1 MKKYIVFAAT
11 VAAAVLSSCT
21 PKDLEP
27 AAPAQVSITFT
38 AEAPQTRTV
47 FGEQNA
53 DKSYPVLW
61 NAEDKQVAASIGY
74 ATAKALDVTPAA
86 DGLSASFTATFDAAD
101 SYRFILVNPFTAY
114 KSVNKTNKTVLVEIP
129 AAQTSTP
136 AGPDPS
142 AQILY
147 GITEELTTLPSE
159 LPVAFAHA
167 TAYLH
172 IFFKDLSLPVG
183 ASVQS
188 VTIEAP
194 EGCYIAGRNHFLP
207 EEGKFNGEG
216 TSQFNMISV
225 STDTAD
231 EVWCGIVPA
240 DLSGKS
246 LRLTVGTDQGS
257 LSKTITLPASAA
269 LASGDVVRFS
279 VSMAGISAQEAVKFK
294 LVSSES
300 DLHWG
305 DEIIIA
311 AADSDVAMST
321 GQNSN
326 NRSQAGITKN
336 GGYIID
342 PASNVEIIKLEDGLV
357 PGQWALR
364 ATGES
369 NPGYL
374 YAAGGLDDKGNYLRT
389 QASVDV
395 LASWSISFGDITDAD
410 KDNPD
415 SERAIIK
422 VDGLKRNLIRYNSG
436 SSLFSAYNEST
447 SMLPV
452 KIYRKDVEADATSR
466 FKVTNADG
474 NTDDVVV
481 SAAESTV
488 PVYVFGNVAW
498 TASVSGGASLDK
510 TSGTGAA
517 ILTVSVPANAGSAD
531 KSYVVTVSTTA
542 SVTPASYTLNINQKA
557 PVTTSLK
564 VGDVLWS
571 ESWAGA
577 EADDTP
583 AAYQKRDEASTVVYG
598 GASVVYSHTAS
609 NTKIWMDGLVYLP
622 NGTNPIP
629 DGCNPANLLIGKK
642 SGSTS
647 GSWKIAGIPCS
658 GAKTVKLTYYSN
670 TKPNNNLSVTTDTEG
685 VTVGTV
691 SNNPYKSEW
700 NKDVNVISYEFTFSD
715 SFAGDTFNISINN
728 AHSSNIRVT
737 DASVVVTAVKE

>member
-1 MKKYIVFAAT
+1 MKKFIVLAAT
-11 VAAAVLSSCT
+11 LAAAVLSSCT
-21 PKDLEP
+21 PKELEP
-27 AAPAQVSITFT
+27 AAPAQVSVTFT

-61 NAEDKQVAASIGY
+61 NADDKQVAASIGY

-86 DGLSASFTATFDAAD
+86 DGLSASFTAKFDAAE
-101 SYRFILVNPFTAY
+101 SYRFILVNPFAAY

-129 AAQTSTP
+129 TAQASTP

-147 GITEELTTLPSE
+147 SITEELTTLPSV
-159 LPVAFAHA
+159 LPVSFAHA

-172 IFFKDLSLPVG
+172 IFFKDLSLPAG

-246 LRLTVGTDQGS
+246 LKLTVGTDQGS

-269 LASGDVVRFS
+269 LAPGDVVRFG
-279 VSMAGISAQEAVKFK
+279 VSMAGISAQEAVKYK
-294 LVSSES
+294 LVTSES
-300 DLHWG
+300 ELNWG

-326 NRSQAGITKN
+326 NRSQAGITKS
-336 GGYIID
+336 GEYIID

-364 ATGES
+364 ATGDAH
-369 NPGYL
+369 PGYL
-374 YAAGGLDDKGNYLRT
+374 YAASGLDNGGNNLRT

-410 KDNPD
+410 KENPD

-452 KIYRKDVEADATSR
+452 KIYRKDVAADATSR

-517 ILTVSVPANAGSAD
+517 VLTVSVPANAGSAD

-571 ESWAGA
+571 ESFAGGA
-577 EADDTP
+577 ANQTP
-583 AAYQKRDEASTVVYG
+583 AQYMASGDASTVVYD
-598 GASVVYSHTAS
+598 GATVTYTQNS
-609 NTKIWMDGLVYLP
+609 NSTKLYADGLVYIP
-622 NGTNPIP
+622 NGTSPVP
-629 DGCNPANLLIGKK
+629 DGANPLNLLVAK
-642 SGSTS
+642 SG
-647 GSWKIAGIPCS
+647 GWWKIAGIPCS
-658 GAKTVKLTYYSN
+658 GAKTVKLTYHSN
-670 TKPNNNLSVTTDTEG
+670 SVPNAKRTVTSDTEG
-685 VTVGTV
+685 VTLSSST
-691 SNNPYKSEW
+691 NEPYTSEW
-700 NKDVNVISYEFTFSD
+700 NKTVNVISYVITFAD
-715 SFAGDTFNISINN
+715 SFTGDTFNLSFNN
-728 AHSSNIRVT
+728 TDTGNIRVT
-737 DASVVVTAVKE
+737 DASVVVTAVKQ